1 MYGFDR
7 RGDVLF
13 HYMHIRFGVFAN
25 NLQAQCCMSVW
36 LPFQPYSKEK
46 KYPCKKLHWGIFLF
60 VCLVH
65 SNCANA
71 NTNIY
76 IYGNW
81 IARSSNEL
89 FICICWRSHPN
100 TQFVIMFLS
109 FYTRAHEEKKAWS
122 GGRASAL
129 LDQMASRNV
138 LPCKNAIG
146 ITQ

>member
-7 RGDVLF
+7 RGDVLL
-13 HYMHIRFGVFAN
+13 HYMHIWFGVFAN

-46 KYPCKKLHWGIFLF
+46 NYPCKKIQWGIFLF

-76 IYGNW
+76 TYENS
-81 IARSSNEL
+81 IARPSNKL

-109 FYTRAHEEKKAWS
+109 FYTRAHEEKIAWS
-122 GGRASAL
+122 GGEQAL
-129 LDQMASRNV
+129 CSIKWQYINV
-138 LPCKNAIG
+138 LSCKNAIG
-146 ITQ
+146 NTQ